1 MNNEDEL
8 FEACINLRRNVYNLE
23 DKIQEILDYLMKSSI
38 TLEEMEELELI
49 VNG

>member
-1 MNNEDEL
+1 MNNEEEL
-8 FEACINLRRNVYNLE
+8 YERCIELERKRYKLE

-49 VNG
+49 VNE